1 MKLSAYAHEPG
12 IPYRTAWRW
21 FKTRFGFNDIEQLL
35 TMQDRKIE
43 VIDLAENGKEDLIQ
57 DLVSIIT
64 SSCASLDG
72 QRRCKRKT
80 ERIIVELQ
88 NGEESDHPSQT
99 RPG

>member
-12 IPYRTAWRW
+12 IPYHTAWRW
-21 FKTRFGFNDIEQLL
+21 FKARFGFNYIEQLL

-57 DLVSIIT
+57 DLVGIVT
-64 SSCASLDG
+64 SFCIPLDG